1 MDATVGVALWL
12 SLKVA
17 GLATLLN
24 IVLGTAA
31 GFALARWR
39 FAGRDVLD
47 TVLLAALRKARG
59 EKLKFHGGSRLIRCA
74 DSVGTGPAW
83 ICVSARCRRPR
94 GKATWHRRS

>member
-47 TVLLAALRKARG
+47 TVLTLPMVMPPTVLAIICWCCSGATARLAAGCKTR
-59 EKLKFHGGSRLIRCA
+59 
-74 DSVGTGPAW
+74 
-83 ICVSARCRRPR
+83 SA
-94 GKATWHRRS
+94 SI